1 MGLDQKSQSV
11 VAFPAVHPVVSG
23 QGHHRLDVLL
33 VPLQLGMCFFAQ
45 VVVVRVTVDLDA
57 LLDDAVLCF
66 CRLVPHRFRDRAHG
80 GRFEDPPS
88 AGGRLGA
95 VCSHTGHHVAGH
107 LLHIAE
113 IQQVHAIFNGLCRGG
128 ICVHKVI
135 DVHPPYRSAVVCPH
149 DPCPQVS
156 VILFQQKGVQQ
167 APLALEQGSLAGGV
181 DGAPGLDVHL
191 SDAKGS
197 IRSLIVVLQGLRC
210 KVEDAVG
217 GHARPLLQLIVSGQI
232 VGSAVHLRH
241 KSLEISQHAL
251 GIQLVTQVK
260 QLFRLGHITQPDRF
274 AVLFHHQPRF
284 LVLQGG
290 VHRVLVTAECRV
302 DLVWNGR
309 LKAAELVF
317 GQVQHRVFEESVGD
331 ASLYRVALGIKDA
344 LPGVPLEAQSARAV
358 KGLRFL

>member
-1 MGLDQKSQSV
+1 M
-11 VAFPAVHPVVSG
+11 
-23 QGHHRLDVLL
+23 
-33 VPLQLGMCFFAQ
+33 
-45 VVVVRVTVDLDA
+45 
-57 LLDDAVLCF
+57 
-66 CRLVPHRFRDRAHG
+66 
-80 GRFEDPPS
+80 EDPPS

-191 SDAKGS
+191 SDAKGP
-197 IRSLIVVLQGLRC
+197 IRPLIVVLQGLRC

-309 LKAAELVF
+309 LKAAESFLARFSTGSSRNRLETLPSIVSPW
-317 GQVQHRVFEESVGD
+317 ESKMHSGCPTGSPERSCVKVSVSLRWFPHKLD
-331 ASLYRVALGIKDA
+331 IRCFLLSASI
-344 LPGVPLEAQSARAV
+344 
-358 KGLRFL
+358 